1 VWEVISAARAFDFD
15 EERLAAAYPWLTS
28 EALDSARRYHGA
40 YPDEIDGWIEEN
52 ERSAAD
58 LERELEALSG

>member
-1 VWEVISAARAFDFD
+1 
-15 EERLAAAYPWLTS
+15 LAAAYPWLTP
-28 EALDSARRYHGA
+28 EVLDVARRYHAA

-52 ERSAAD
+52 ERTAAE